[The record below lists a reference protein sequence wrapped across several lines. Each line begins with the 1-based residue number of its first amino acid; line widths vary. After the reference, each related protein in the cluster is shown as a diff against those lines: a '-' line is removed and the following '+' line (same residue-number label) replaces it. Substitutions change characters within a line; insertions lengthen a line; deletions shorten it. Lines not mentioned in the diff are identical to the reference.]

1 MGAIAMSRQKLVIL
15 AIVLAIVTVF
25 MIAGISYQFF
35 PAREAPLDE
44 TGYQTPLLLEVTLS
58 KYPETKS
65 SSYFRV
71 AEGETIKINLTLSS
85 LSNDKEFTVPLYLS
99 VGAFEN
105 EPLPA
110 AIMITVPPSPYPDLP
125 YPSYNVSTTAPKPF
139 EASFDPN
146 PLIIKPSESATSI
159 LTITTSEDAEE
170 GTYTMFILMGSGEQT
185 GLSGATL
192 LLEVLPK

>member
-1 MGAIAMSRQKLVIL
+1 VGAIAVSRQKLVIL
-15 AIVLAIVTVF
+15 AIVLAIVIVF
-25 MIAGISYQFF
+25 VIAGIGYQFF

-44 TGYQTPLLLEVTLS
+44 TGYQTPLLLDITLS

-85 LSNDKEFTVPLYLS
+85 LSNDKKFTVPLYLS

-105 EPLPA
+105 EPLPSS
-110 AIMITVPPSPYPDLP
+110 IMITSPPPPYPDLP
-125 YPSYNVSTTAPKPF
+125 YPSYDVSTTAPKPF

-146 PLIIKPSESATSI
+146 PLIIKPDESATSI
-159 LTITTSEDAEE
+159 LTITTSEAAEE
-170 GTYTMFILMGSGEQT
+170 GTYTMFIHLGNSEET

-192 LLEVLPK
+192 LLEVTPK